1 LARRP
6 QRAPLLLYLDQN
18 YLSGIVKRKPA
29 FRELEPI
36 LRAAVARGAVGVPE
50 SEAHRLES
58 AARPDLPL
66 LELLRE
72 LSGGMTLP
80 VETDAVVRECELR
93 LQRVLER
100 DFPER
105 RKRAG
110 DRVDLRALSAALP
123 HCRLITCD
131 AFMADV
137 VRRTRL
143 DLRFRSELYTGRRA
157 DVERLRRR
165 VEGLSG

>member
-1 LARRP
+1 VAGR
-6 QRAPLLLYLDQN
+6 PLLLYLDQN

-29 FRELEPI
+29 FRELEPA
-36 LRAAVARGAVGVPE
+36 LRAAVARGAVAVPE

-72 LSGGMTLP
+72 LSGGLTLP
-80 VETDAVVRECELR
+80 VERDAVVRECELR
-93 LQRVLER
+93 LARVLER

-105 RKRAG
+105 PARAS
-110 DRVDLRALSAALP
+110 DRVDLRALSTALP
-123 HCRLITCD
+123 YCRLITCD

-143 DLRFRSELYTGRRA
+143 DLRFRSEVFTGRRP
-157 DVERLRRR
+157 DVERLLERL
-165 VEGLSG
+165 ESLE